1 YTSNFD
7 LRMIF
12 HENSEARKFTSK
24 ADDWTVFLRI
34 DCKTK
39 EQGLRIEKHIKRM
52 KSSVYISN
60 LKKYPEILYFFLY
73 SNSLTQHLFNIPT
86 NSLCQLVGWQIV
98 VVNSKRILNFFGQN
112 FHAHQDVKHIS

>member
-1 YTSNFD
+1 MKNEVYILYSNKLNRFYTGYTSNFD

-39 EQGLRIEKHIKRM
+39 EQGLRIEK
-52 KSSVYISN
+52 
-60 LKKYPEILYFFLY
+60 
-73 SNSLTQHLFNIPT
+73 
-86 NSLCQLVGWQIV
+86 
-98 VVNSKRILNFFGQN
+98 
-112 FHAHQDVKHIS
+112 